1 MPTQWKRS
9 PEELHKTYI
18 ANTEAFYKVAG
29 HELAGQM
36 DKFCSDCAMRLFAHS
51 ARLGQE
57 HVDAV
62 NQLYS
67 KGQPKPDWL
76 LWALSTAV
84 CESGEFLPP
93 LFFWTLTEQDVRH
106 GTDHSRVFIRM
117 ITNILR
123 YLAAVD
129 DDVTYA
135 EAEFITE
142 AGDKLTALCD
152 SSGVKQGKP
161 GLKATD
167 FVTSAEESFM
177 DKNPPQTS
185 VSGGEE
191 KTKGTAGAG
200 TPAEEEP
207 APEKPDLDELM
218 AQLDELV
225 GLEAVKKD
233 VKSTMNLIKV
243 RKLREENGLPVA
255 PMSMHMVFMGNPG
268 TGKTTVAR
276 LVGGLYAAIGALS
289 KGQLIEVD
297 RSGLVAG
304 YVGQTAIKTQE
315 VIQSALGGVL
325 FIDEA
330 YSLSAGGENDFGREA
345 IEILLKAMED
355 HRKDLVVIVAG
366 YTGPMEDFLDSNP
379 GLESRFNKYITFP
392 DYTGEELNA
401 IFHLQCR
408 KNGYELNEEAE
419 AFAVEFFNSLYE
431 GRDENFGNGRDVRNR
446 FEDMVVRQAN
456 RVAAMEA
463 PTKEDLVTFTKAD
476 FTGEE
481 PAAELAEQ
489 AAAEAESAPGP
500 EETAPAEGTGPAG
513 EETAE

>member
-18 ANTEAFYKVAG
+18 ANTEAVYKVAG
-29 HELAGQM
+29 RELAGQM
-36 DKFCSDCAMRLFAHS
+36 DKFCTDCALQLFARS

-62 NQLYS
+62 NELYS
-67 KGQPKPDWL
+67 RGQKKPDWL

-93 LFFWTLTEQDVRH
+93 LFFWTLTEQDARR
-106 GTDHSRVFIRM
+106 GTDNSRIFIRM
-117 ITNILR
+117 ITNILL
-123 YLAAVD
+123 YVAAVD

-142 AGDKLTALCD
+142 CGDKLAALCD
-152 SSGVKQGKP
+152 SAGVRPGKP
-161 GLKATD
+161 GLKAAD

-177 DKNPPQTS
+177 DKNPPRTAE
-185 VSGGEE
+185 SGGAG
-191 KTKGTAGAG
+191 KTAGAAG
-200 TPAEEEP
+200 SDTAAEAEAEP
-207 APEKPDLDELM
+207 VPEKPDLDELL

-225 GLEAVKKD
+225 GLTAVKKD

-243 RKLREENGLPVA
+243 RKLREEHGLPVA

-276 LVGGLYAAIGALS
+276 LVGGLYNAIGALS

-304 YVGQTAIKTQE
+304 YVGQTALKTQE
-315 VIQSALGGVL
+315 VIQSAMGGVL

-330 YSLSAGGENDFGREA
+330 YSLSSGGENDFGREA
-345 IEILLKAMED
+345 IETLLKAMED
-355 HRKDLVVIVAG
+355 HRDDLMVIIAG
-366 YTGPMEDFLDSNP
+366 YTGPMEEFLDSNP

-392 DYTGEELNA
+392 DYNGEELNA
-401 IFHLQCR
+401 IFHMQCK
-408 KNGYELNEEAE
+408 KNGYVLDEEAE
-419 AFAVEFFNSLYE
+419 ACAREFFQELYE

-456 RVAAMEA
+456 RVAVMES
-463 PTKEDLVTFTKAD
+463 PSKDDLITFTKEDF
-476 FTGEE
+476 FGGEE
-481 PAAELAEQ
+481 
-489 AAAEAESAPGP
+489 
-500 EETAPAEGTGPAG
+500 
-513 EETAE
+513 